1 MHITTVY
8 VEPKDIL
15 NKLTEESKKMFNK
28 CVFTD
33 CQKMKDGTVNI
44 TCLLLNDKDEST
56 YSEYRYK
63 LMPSLE
69 SEEVDESEEVE
80 KAEEVDKTEESK
92 ETEEVEKAEE
102 SEE

>member
-1 MHITTVY
+1 MHLTTVY

-44 TCLLLNDKDEST
+44 TCLLFNDQDAST

-63 LMPSLE
+63 LMPSP
-69 SEEVDESEEVE
+69 ESEEVE
-80 KAEEVDKTEESK
+80 KVEEADKTEEPK
-92 ETEEVEKAEE
+92 EIEEVEKVEE
-102 SEE
+102 SKE

>member
-69 SEEVDESEEVE
+69 SEEVER
-80 KAEEVDKTEESK
+80 AEEVDKTEESK